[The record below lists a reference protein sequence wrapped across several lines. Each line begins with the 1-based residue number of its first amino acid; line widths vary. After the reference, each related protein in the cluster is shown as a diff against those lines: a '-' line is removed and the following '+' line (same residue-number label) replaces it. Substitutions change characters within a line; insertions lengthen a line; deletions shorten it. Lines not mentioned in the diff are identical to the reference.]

1 MIARSPLLTQAKNRG
16 TTANHKIGPA
26 PLEVYKDPDMDRMN
40 ETVELKKLLW
50 VSCARYGF
58 ELGSHGFF
66 WGFIFIERLWR
77 MIQYGEIFGQI
88 RGLNIKLTHSNH
100 RVNWMK
106 RKMNKIPTGIT
117 LVSSLKSNWDFPLFS
132 VQVNL
137 YYYSFIIH
145 LRILNSTKSL

>member
-16 TTANHKIGPA
+16 TANHKIGPA
-26 PLEVYKDPDMDRMN
+26 PLEVYKDPDLDWMN

-58 ELGSHGFF
+58 ELGSHGFV

-88 RGLNIKLTHSNH
+88 RGLDIKLTHSNH
-100 RVNWMK
+100 CEIPEWRENWIK
-106 RKMNKIPTGIT
+106 FQLGS

-132 VQVNL
+132 LPFN
-137 YYYSFIIH
+137 YCSFIYSPQKPQNH
-145 LRILNSTKSL
+145 KIL